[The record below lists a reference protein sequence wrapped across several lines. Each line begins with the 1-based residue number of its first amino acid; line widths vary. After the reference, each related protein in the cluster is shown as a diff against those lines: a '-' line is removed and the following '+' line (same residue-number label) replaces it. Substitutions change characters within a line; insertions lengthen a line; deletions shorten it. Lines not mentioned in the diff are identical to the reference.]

1 MSRQKIFLP
10 RTIRLLPLVAL
21 IFFSSSGGPY
31 GIESVLSSSGVGMSL
46 VLLISIPLLLS
57 LPMSLMNAELGSALP
72 LEGGFYS
79 WVKIACGPFLGF
91 MEATFS
97 WLASWLDTALYPV
110 IFVDYLSIWFPSVAR
125 GKNVWFSFFGG
136 NFSIDLHWLVA
147 IAVMIPIAYMNI
159 RGVQIVG
166 RTLVASMVILFA
178 PLIIFKD
185 FSAINPF

>member
-1 MSRQKIFLP
+1 MSRQRVFLP
-10 RTIRLLPLVAL
+10 RTIRLLPLVAI

-31 GIESVLSSSGVGMSL
+31 GIESVLSSSGIGMSL

-110 IFVDYLSIWFPSVAR
+110 IFVDYLSIWFPEWHVENMSSSHSLEETSV
-125 GKNVWFSFFGG
+125 
-136 NFSIDLHWLVA
+136 
-147 IAVMIPIAYMNI
+147 
-159 RGVQIVG
+159 
-166 RTLVASMVILFA
+166 
-178 PLIIFKD
+178 LIFIGLLQ
-185 FSAINPF
+185 SQ